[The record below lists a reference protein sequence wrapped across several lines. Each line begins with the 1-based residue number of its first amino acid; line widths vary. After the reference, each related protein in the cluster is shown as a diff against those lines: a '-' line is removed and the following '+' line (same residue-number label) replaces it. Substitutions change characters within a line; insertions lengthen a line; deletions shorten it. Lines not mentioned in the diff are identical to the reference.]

1 MLYSATDCDLSNK
14 NISKILSKNR
24 ISICEKVKDAFISS
38 TFTKEEKDAL
48 YRITLNLKQLHK
60 FVPYEHFKMESL
72 TIVVNII
79 EQKYWMQNENLRDAF
94 YSIPIHFEERKYLEF
109 LWNHKFFCFK
119 CVPSG

>member
-1 MLYSATDCDLSNK
+1 MLYSTTDCDLLSK

-24 ISICEKVKDAFISS
+24 ISICEKVKDAFISP

-48 YRITLNLKQLHK
+48 YRITLNLKQLNK

-79 EQKYWMQNENLRDAF
+79 K
-94 YSIPIHFEERKYLEF
+94 
-109 LWNHKFFCFK
+109 
-119 CVPSG
+119 

>member
-1 MLYSATDCDLSNK
+1 MWYLKLKVVKVSVQVKFSNTPVRSNSCTILYSATDCDLSNK
-14 NISKILSKNR
+14 NISKIPSKNR

-79 EQKYWMQNENLRDAF
+79 E
-94 YSIPIHFEERKYLEF
+94 
-109 LWNHKFFCFK
+109 
-119 CVPSG
+119 